1 MTGILGSSGIWNG
14 DLPTGVLASQ
24 AIRDDL
30 LEEYV
35 HRKCVSCDG
44 LDTSSEE
51 IDIGDLEGQALVD
64 RLILIGVILAI
75 SIGGFILIPKMIVL
89 WSKNKLSSQVKE
101 LLDSMLGAN
110 SSAFILL
117 TVRLD
122 QSTDQQAEFTQ
133 EIPSQILEFKF
144 LMNPVRLSI
153 CKVLKEN
160 VEIASRELRDTL
172 GLSWGDFSTHITAL
186 KKRGFIHSYSKFE
199 DGMEKQYMSLEPEGE
214 KRFSELVDLL
224 LNFLVEE

>member
-1 MTGILGSSGIWNG
+1 MKAKSIFVLLVILLLLNPAGATVPSDWTTGVQKG
-14 DLPTGVLASQ
+14 DLIT
-24 AIRDDL
+24 
-30 LEEYV
+30 
-35 HRKCVSCDG
+35 
-44 LDTSSEE
+44 
-51 IDIGDLEGQALVD
+51 
-64 RLILIGVILAI
+64 
-75 SIGGFILIPKMIVL
+75 M
-89 WSKNKLSSQVKE
+89 
-101 LLDSMLGAN
+101 
-110 SSAFILL
+110 
-117 TVRLD
+117 
-122 QSTDQQAEFTQ
+122 
-133 EIPSQILEFKF
+133 
-144 LMNPVRLSI
+144 MNPIRLSI